1 MIVYDSMK
9 ESEVDCVYDLIV
21 RVFHEHVA
29 PVYSDNGIDT
39 FLSKISPTTLLEVN
53 KGESSF
59 VIVARQENIIIGM
72 LAVREESHVAL
83 IFVESQ
89 HQGKGIG
96 KSLIDEAIKICKE
109 RNPGLTAITVSSSP
123 NSKKF
128 YEGIGFTAQGE
139 EVDEDG
145 MRYTPMQK
153 ILH

>member
-1 MIVYDSMK
+1 MIVYGSMK
-9 ESEVDCVYDLIV
+9 EDEVDCVYDLVV

-29 PVYSDNGIDT
+29 PVYSDNGVDT
-39 FLSKISPTTLLEVN
+39 FLNMISPTTLLEVN
-53 KGESSF
+53 KGENSF
-59 VIVARQENIIIGM
+59 VIVARQENIVIGM
-72 LAVREESHVAL
+72 LAVCKESHVAL

-96 KSLIDEAIKICKE
+96 KSLIHEAIKICKE

-123 NSKKF
+123 NSKTF

-145 MRYTPMQK
+145 MRYTPMQR
-153 ILH
+153 IVH